1 MQYLALGDAQ
11 LSVAQPYSA
20 FAIDCGFYCGDWY
33 DAMGFGNNIYST
45 GASGPDIEYPYPVI
59 IVSLPAAGKVIAM
72 KESRATAWG
81 PSPTPVITLVSP
93 SSWNAGT
100 NTSFTIN
107 GSGFGT
113 APTLS
118 IVGNGITIY
127 NIVWSPSA
135 RMI

>member
-1 MQYLALGDAQ
+1 
-11 LSVAQPYSA
+11 
-20 FAIDCGFYCGDWY
+20 
-33 DAMGFGNNIYST
+33 MGFGNNIYST
-45 GASGPDIEYPYPVI
+45 GASGPDIEYTHRVI
-59 IVSLPAAGKVIAM
+59 LVWLPGAGKVIAM

-118 IVGNGITIY
+118 IVGNGITSY
-127 NIVWSPSA
+127 NIVGSPSD
-135 RMI
+135 RMISASVTIDASTPDETVMITVVSNGYDIH